1 VEPVTGDPPVR
12 LIISADA
19 AASHARVRR
28 L

>member
-1 VEPVTGDPPVR
+1 VEPETGDPPVR